1 MILCVIIIVEASIWW
16 NSLLLSQESGW
27 EKRGKVKSS
36 IWGVKLKMPI
46 ESSKRDIKEVVGYRV
61 GVVSKSLIW
70 RNTYNLYIDSI

>member
-1 MILCVIIIVEASIWW
+1 M
-16 NSLLLSQESGW
+16 
-27 EKRGKVKSS
+27 KSF
-36 IWGVKLKMPI
+36 IWGVKFKMPI

>member
-27 EKRGKVKSS
+27 EKMGKVKSF
-36 IWGVKLKMPI
+36 IWGVKFKMPI